1 MGKAMISLG
10 DLHGAFVSANKH
22 LNVASKVSYSR
33 CTSSLDFII
42 IFYSS
47 IVTNTSVLL
56 EET

>member
-1 MGKAMISLG
+1 MVARNEMGSGYAE
-10 DLHGAFVSANKH
+10 VT

-47 IVTNTSVLL
+47 IVTNTIRVL